1 MFAPERGK
9 GSTDHSDQ
17 RIIGHGSHL
26 ESAADTATL
35 LPGK

>member
-17 RIIGHGSHL
+17 RIIGHGSHPQ
-26 ESAADTATL
+26 SAADTATL
-35 LPGK
+35 LAAK